1 MKEAELQRA
10 INGDAAAYKAVTGV
24 PKERLIAYFESAL
37 KKTMETLPGDIFGF
51 GFGYDV
57 RGNAQPVKGGVVNLT
72 PANLY
77 LVGKLL
83 GTHHAGPG
91 EKYLLTGD
99 IRLHTP
105 ILRYMMALGLASVG
119 INVDY
124 APDFLTTGAHNL
136 LAAENPGNYRGIV
149 QVSGSHGGPAKNGFK
164 IKVDLGKGYQEPL
177 YAERLQKLFED
188 RTKIRER
195 EKFEKF
201 GDIVEIKGL
210 SDRVVNMI
218 NETLPKVGKNEIAV
232 IDSRAGSAGPI
243 ITALLEKR
251 GFSIIDMDRIPGQ
264 KLISGI
270 HKLWKSGK
278 HRIAVMLNMTP
289 DGNMGRGIWDPSK
302 PEALLAT
309 QKLVRTIN
317 ARLLEGM
324 PKALGAVFDGDVDRI
339 SAVLEDGR
347 AVPAFEMTL
356 PYYQRFL
363 LYPDNQEAIIKI
375 VQMGGEP
382 VKVVCDVRANSKL
395 MGLINRVNARLQK
408 TAGMRDRNF
417 VEGRFITT
425 GYPPQL
431 SFMRNRIAELDSFVN
446 SAPEL
451 KNNTDFM
458 KKFTYLK
465 KTYFT
470 AEASGHNF
478 FHTSGTYPNKIC
490 DDAIA
495 GFMTL
500 LYIRR
505 TMPDYEIPFLGL
517 KGKDL
522 TDLFDGFPEAHSSCE
537 ITVPIPNDIK
547 IDTAHEVGK
556 WMKEK
561 FGKELKPTTAKI
573 SYNDRGLPETDRE
586 DDYSVQPKDD
596 GYVVVSGY
604 KIQLRDGRTALVRW
618 SNTSEK
624 LTTIFEGRDL
634 PSLISITREVTE
646 RLREEEKKGADVSNL
661 DKEIARLE
669 AL

>member
-1 MKEAELQRA
+1 VKEAELQRA